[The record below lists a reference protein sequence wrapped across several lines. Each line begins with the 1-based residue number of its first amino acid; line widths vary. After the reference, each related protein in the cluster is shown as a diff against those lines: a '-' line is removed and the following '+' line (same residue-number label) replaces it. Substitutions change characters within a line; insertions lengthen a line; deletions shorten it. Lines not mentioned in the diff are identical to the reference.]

1 MINAF
6 PMNGICRPAGAAT
19 AAYELLRSDSFS
31 AVSEN
36 GGSDSSGAACVGS
49 RAFYS
54 VGRLAIA
61 FAISFG
67 PHQPIGAAIRP

>member
-1 MINAF
+1 MTNAF
-6 PMNGICRPAGAAT
+6 AMNGICRPAGAVTAT
-19 AAYELLRSDSFS
+19 SGLLRSDSFS

-36 GGSDSSGAACVGS
+36 RGSDNSGAACVGS

-61 FAISFG
+61 VAISFG
-67 PHQPIGAAIRP
+67 LHQPVGAAIRP